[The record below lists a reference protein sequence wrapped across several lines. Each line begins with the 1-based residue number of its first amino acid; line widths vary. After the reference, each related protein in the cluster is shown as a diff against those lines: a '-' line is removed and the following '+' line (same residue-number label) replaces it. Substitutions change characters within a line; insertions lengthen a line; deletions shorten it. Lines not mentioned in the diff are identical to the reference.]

1 VSADAPRHE
10 PLLRVVDLSVAYG
23 PIPALASV
31 SLEVQRGEVVVL
43 AGSNGAG
50 KTTLLKAVS
59 GLLPPVCGEV
69 VFGGRRVTGWA
80 AHRVARS
87 GIRYVPEGRH
97 VWPRLSVAD
106 HLALA
111 WRALPAARRRDIAA
125 FVVDLFPRLGERWHQ
140 LAGSLSGGE
149 QQMLAIARGLAADP
163 ALLMI
168 DELSLGLAPR
178 VIHQIYDALARVRRA
193 GLTLLIVEQALPHAL
208 ALADRGY
215 VLEQGRIVVSG
226 TAETLRA
233 SEAVRKAYLGL

>member
-1 VSADAPRHE
+1 
-10 PLLRVVDLSVAYG
+10 
-23 PIPALASV
+23 
-31 SLEVQRGEVVVL
+31 
-43 AGSNGAG
+43 
-50 KTTLLKAVS
+50 
-59 GLLPPVCGEV
+59 
-69 VFGGRRVTGWA
+69 
-80 AHRVARS
+80 
-87 GIRYVPEGRH
+87 
-97 VWPRLSVAD
+97 
-106 HLALA
+106 
-111 WRALPAARRRDIAA
+111 
-125 FVVDLFPRLGERWHQ
+125 
-140 LAGSLSGGE
+140 
-149 QQMLAIARGLAADP
+149 MLAIARGLAADP